1 MLNQSNAESTT
12 ATSRL
17 LGGAARLTKTQHC
30 SEGDRSSVENLT
42 CSVAFYHN
50 LQVKHLTGH
59 RRGEEIEIQTQVQVL
74 LHANYISH
82 QPPGEHVSLDL
93 LFYYK

>member
-17 LGGAARLTKTQHC
+17 LGEAARLTK

-74 LHANYISH
+74 LHANYISP